1 MISQRQANAEQEGTR
16 GMPESPM
23 IHKHTSSAG
32 GALVNAYLVEAE
44 HGVVAVD
51 SMLTVT
57 DSRLLR
63 QRLEELGKPLL
74 AVLLTHS
81 HPDHYGGLTELV
93 AGDDVPILA
102 HRGVREVIR
111 RDDPVKEEILRPMF
125 GDEWPRRR
133 TFPNTV
139 VDEGETLVFDGVSFS
154 VIDLGPSESP
164 YDSPWLLGEDERT
177 VFLGDQVYD
186 HMHCFLG
193 DGFFR
198 EWLAN
203 IDMLSARFPADAV
216 LYIGHGGPVGA
227 GAWGW
232 QRRYIETFVGALE
245 SADWSD
251 AEGAKAAVVDAMHGY
266 LPAEELSFL
275 MELSVEPVAVK
286 LGLLDPSSQAA

>member
-1 MISQRQANAEQEGTR
+1 
-16 GMPESPM
+16 MPDSPT
-23 IHKHTSSAG
+23 IHKHTSSAE

-44 HGVVAVD
+44 NGVVAVD

-57 DSRLLR
+57 DSRMLR
-63 QRLEELGKPLL
+63 QRLDALGKPLL

-111 RDDPVKEEILRPMF
+111 RDDPVKEQILRPMF
-125 GDEWPRRR
+125 GDEWPPRR

-139 VDEGETLVFDGVSFS
+139 VDEGETAVFDGLSFT

-164 YDSPWLLGEDERT
+164 YDSPWLLGVDERT

-203 IDMLSARFPADAV
+203 IDKLSARFPDDAV
-216 LYIGHGGPVGA
+216 LYIGHGGPVDA
-227 GAWGW
+227 SAWDW
-232 QRRYIETFVGALE
+232 QRGYIETFVGAVE

-251 AEGAKAAVVDAMHGY
+251 PERAEAAVVDAMHAY
-266 LPAEELSFL
+266 LPAAELSFL
-275 MELSVEPVAVK
+275 MELSVEPVAAQ
-286 LGLLDPSSQAA
+286 LGLLEPSRSQPA

>member
-1 MISQRQANAEQEGTR
+1 
-16 GMPESPM
+16 MPESPI
-23 IHKHTSSAG
+23 IHQHTSPAG
-32 GALVNAYLVEAE
+32 GALVNAYLVEGE
-44 HGVVAVD
+44 NGVVAVD

-57 DSRLLR
+57 DSRMLR

-102 HRGVREVIR
+102 HSGVREVIR
-111 RDDPVKEEILRPMF
+111 RDDPVKEGILRPMF

-139 VDEGETLVFDGVSFS
+139 VDEGDTVAFDDLSFTI
-154 VIDLGPSESP
+154 IDLGPSESP
-164 YDSPWLLGEDERT
+164 YDSPWLLGADERT

-203 IDMLSARFPADAV
+203 IDSLRARFPADAV
-216 LYIGHGGPVGA
+216 LYIGHGGPVDA
-227 GAWGW
+227 AAWDW
-232 QRRYIETFVGALE
+232 QRGYIETFIGALE
-245 SADWSD
+245 SSDWSD
-251 AEGAKAAVVDAMHGY
+251 PDRAKAAVVDAMHAY

-275 MELSVEPVAVK
+275 MELSVEPVAAK
-286 LGLLDPSSQAA
+286 LGLLEPIRSQPA

>member
-1 MISQRQANAEQEGTR
+1 
-16 GMPESPM
+16 MPERPI
-23 IHKHTSSAG
+23 IHQHSSSAE

-44 HGVVAVD
+44 NGVVAVD
-51 SMLTVT
+51 STLTVT
-57 DSRLLR
+57 DSKMLRRRLD
-63 QRLEELGKPLL
+63 ELGKPLL

-93 AGDDVPILA
+93 AGDHVPILA
-102 HRGVREVIR
+102 PRGVHDVIR

-125 GDEWPRRR
+125 GDQWPRHR

-139 VDEGETLVFDGVSFS
+139 VDDGETVVFDDVSFT

-164 YDSPWLLGEDERT
+164 HDSPWLLGEDERT
-177 VFLGDQVYD
+177 AFLGDQVYD

-203 IDMLSARFPADAV
+203 IDELSARFPADAV
-216 LYIGHGGPVGA
+216 LYIGHGGPVDA
-227 GAWGW
+227 DAWDW
-232 QRRYIETFVGALE
+232 QRGYIETFVAAVE
-245 SADWSD
+245 SGDWSD
-251 AEGAKAAVVDAMHGY
+251 PERAQAGVVGAMHSY

-275 MELSVEPVAVK
+275 MELSVEPVAAK
-286 LGLLDPSSQAA
+286 LGLLEPAPSQPS